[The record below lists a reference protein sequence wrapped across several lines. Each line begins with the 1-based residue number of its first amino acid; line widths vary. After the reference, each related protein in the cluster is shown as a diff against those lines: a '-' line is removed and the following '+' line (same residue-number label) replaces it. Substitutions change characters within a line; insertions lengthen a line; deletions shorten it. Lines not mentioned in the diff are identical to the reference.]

1 MSSDRKDEGCKR
13 QVTIKCEKSNRAA
26 TEPPPL
32 PTENKN
38 LSIGV
43 TQRTEP
49 EINTE
54 GSFTV
59 GQYEGPRS

>member
-1 MSSDRKDEGCKR
+1 MLSDSKGECCKR
-13 QVTIKCEKSNRAA
+13 HVTIKCEKPNRAA

-32 PTENKN
+32 SAENIN

-43 TQRTEP
+43 TPRTEP
-49 EINTE
+49 EIKTE

-59 GQYEGPRS
+59 GQYEGPRP